1 LCKDF
6 LKGKPLSREG
16 RIAKARNVGLD
27 ELYKLEKT
35 DYVIMIDMDSNF
47 LNFIFSI
54 TIYFVLFYFILF
66 YFLYFYFYMFQI
78 LLLLLFIIV
87 LGWDVNG
94 IVNSFN
100 YHTIWDVVCANGLMF
115 HGEYRDTYAF
125 RTPSKYT

>member
-1 LCKDF
+1 
-6 LKGKPLSREG
+6 
-16 RIAKARNVGLD
+16 
-27 ELYKLEKT
+27 
-35 DYVIMIDMDSNF
+35 
-47 LNFIFSI
+47 
-54 TIYFVLFYFILF
+54 
-66 YFLYFYFYMFQI
+66 MFQI

-125 RTPSKYT
+125 RTPSKYIVHTYIHTYIHFIYCNT